1 MERRH
6 ERTDTPLSRRK
17 GSPSSHSPVRVLL
30 ADDDP
35 GFLDSLRGC
44 LSDPA
49 IDIVGTALDGEQA
62 LEQVTDLRP
71 DVAVLDVLMP
81 RLGGVEAANR
91 CRRLVPDC
99 RIVLISGSIFGTT
112 PRELGGVAD
121 RFLTKSEAMR
131 RLAPTIIGLARA
143 HKPS

>member
-1 MERRH
+1 
-6 ERTDTPLSRRK
+6 
-17 GSPSSHSPVRVLL
+17 VVL

-62 LEQVTDLRP
+62 LEQLTDLRP

-81 RLGGVEAANR
+81 RLGGVETASR
-91 CRRLVPDC
+91 CRTLVPDC
-99 RIVLISGSIFGTT
+99 RIVLISGSIFATT
-112 PRELGGVAD
+112 PHELSGVAD

-131 RLAPTIIGLARA
+131 RLAPTILGLGRGR
-143 HKPS
+143 KQS